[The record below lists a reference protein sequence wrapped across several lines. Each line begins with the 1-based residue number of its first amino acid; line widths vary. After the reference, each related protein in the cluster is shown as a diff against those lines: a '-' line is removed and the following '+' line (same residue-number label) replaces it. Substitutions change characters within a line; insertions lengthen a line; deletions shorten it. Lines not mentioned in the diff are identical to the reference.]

1 MENKEK
7 IYVVT
12 HKPFKLGAQLINK
25 GYDLITVGNNKE
37 ALKNEGVFD
46 SEGENISSKN
56 PNYCELTAV
65 YWIWKNTNSEIKGF
79 CHYRR
84 YFTAPTIRFNQD
96 KVLTI
101 DDFSR
106 ELNASKTPSIIL
118 PERKYYNKTSENL
131 YLECGYKK
139 DLDITRDVIQEKY
152 PEYLNE
158 YDSMLKNNTGYI
170 TNMMVAKKEI
180 FDEYCSWLFD
190 ILFEVEKRT
199 DISNYTTAEARIY
212 GYISER
218 LVDVWVSHNNIKCIE
233 YQSINTENKSVL
245 KYTLYRLSRKLKI
258 YKAIKNVMFNINKKR
273 FKMTADTKHRPFKK
287 NIISVLMILMGI
299 LVVLSFNTI
308 YTTSVG
314 YAPFVVGL
322 IFLSSILFLL
332 DPVTLISYKSILL
345 LAIYYLVAIILIF
358 VSDFSNFSIFNF
370 ILDFPLCLLIVN
382 YLIDKDLMVN
392 FLRSLCNIIFIV
404 ACVSLIF
411 WFLSSILKVI
421 SPTSSYLINWGGYK
435 KVNSF
440 YNMYFE
446 AQGLSIDGILSNLGT
461 FSNIN
466 RNCAIFVEA
475 VMANFIFSIGFILN
489 ELIEK
494 NMYKRVVF
502 LIAVLST
509 FTTSGIVTFCFFTLY
524 LVSNMKSDN
533 RFAFF

>member
-258 YKAIKNVMFNINKKR
+258 YKAIKNVMFNINKKE
-273 FKMTADTKHRPFKK
+273 
-287 NIISVLMILMGI
+287 V
-299 LVVLSFNTI
+299 
-308 YTTSVG
+308 
-314 YAPFVVGL
+314 
-322 IFLSSILFLL
+322 
-332 DPVTLISYKSILL
+332 
-345 LAIYYLVAIILIF
+345 
-358 VSDFSNFSIFNF
+358 
-370 ILDFPLCLLIVN
+370 
-382 YLIDKDLMVN
+382 
-392 FLRSLCNIIFIV
+392 
-404 ACVSLIF
+404 
-411 WFLSSILKVI
+411 
-421 SPTSSYLINWGGYK
+421 
-435 KVNSF
+435 
-440 YNMYFE
+440 
-446 AQGLSIDGILSNLGT
+446 
-461 FSNIN
+461 
-466 RNCAIFVEA
+466 
-475 VMANFIFSIGFILN
+475 
-489 ELIEK
+489 
-494 NMYKRVVF
+494 
-502 LIAVLST
+502 
-509 FTTSGIVTFCFFTLY
+509 
-524 LVSNMKSDN
+524 
-533 RFAFF
+533 